1 MALFR
6 QGSTQ
11 YDKHTC
17 ITSQKT
23 TNSKSWRKL
32 ITRFAP
38 RSGQRLRKICY
49 GKVEV
54 LILFLL
60 EFQQYMTYDQTFYLA
75 LMHYYSWTGKFY
87 TCTCILFFCQKS
99 YAGEPEFIFIECNAW
114 WEGFQYYHHYYQR
127 FWRLSKLMQI
137 DYSALHATHETAKIL
152 LKNIIKVVADIWNC
166 WKKLL

>member
-1 MALFR
+1 MSFIVNWYLITWCSKNIIQRGMALFR

-114 WEGFQYYHHYYQR
+114 WEVKDFNT
-127 FWRLSKLMQI
+127 I
-137 DYSALHATHETAKIL
+137 II
-152 LKNIIKVVADIWNC
+152 IIKDFDDYPSWC
-166 WKKLL
+166 R